1 MRKNIDMLNGPIF
14 KGVLSFAVP
23 VILTNLLQILFNT
36 ADLIVVGQY
45 CGSLS
50 VAAVSATTSLTHL
63 IVNFFIG
70 ISTGTG
76 VCVARAI
83 GGRQKESV
91 YRFIHT
97 ALPTAMICGGLVSL
111 VGIIFSP
118 TFLKWMGT
126 PENVLALSSVYMRIY
141 FAGMVFNMVYNFS
154 ASILRA
160 AGETRLPLF
169 FLSISGVVN
178 VGLNIVFVTAFKM
191 NVAGVAL
198 ATAISQAVSAVLAV
212 IALTRRTDICKL
224 YLKKMR
230 IYGKQ
235 LGAMLRLGLPAG
247 IQSSLFAV
255 SNVIIVSSINS
266 FGSEAIISGNGAAQ
280 SLEGLLSS
288 VTGGFYTTQVNF
300 IGQNAGAH
308 KFDRVKKVYRTGL
321 ACMACVVL
329 TASALVYLFR
339 VPLLSMYITDSAEA
353 IAFGIIRM
361 SYINLFYVLLGCM
374 DSTTGALRGLGYSL
388 APMFVTL
395 LGACGLRIAWVYTIF
410 QIPKCHTIG
419 CLYQSF
425 PISWIVTFSVQ
436 LVMFLIIVNKKEKA
450 EKINL
455 QRSTL

>member
-1 MRKNIDMLNGPIF
+1 MKRNIDMVNGPIF
-14 KGVLSFAVP
+14 KSVLSFAIP

-83 GGRQKESV
+83 GGRQYDAV
-91 YRFIHT
+91 HRFVHT
-97 ALPTAMICGGLVSL
+97 ALPTAIICGGLVSL
-111 VGIIFSP
+111 IGVIFSP
-118 TFLKWMGT
+118 TFLGWMGT
-126 PENVLALSSVYMRIY
+126 PEHVLALSTVYMRIY

-160 AGETRLPLF
+160 AGETKLPLY
-169 FLSISGVVN
+169 FLSIAGVIN
-178 VGLNIVFVTAFKM
+178 VGLNIVFVTVFHM

-198 ATAISQAVSAVLAV
+198 ATSISQAVSAIMAV
-212 IALTRRTDICKL
+212 IALTRRSDECKL
-224 YLKKMR
+224 ILKKIR
-230 IYGKQ
+230 IYGNQ
-235 LGAMLRLGLPAG
+235 LSSMLRLGLPAG

-288 VTGGFYTTQVNF
+288 VTGAFYTTQVNF
-300 IGQNAGAH
+300 IGQNSGAH
-308 KFDRVKKVYRTGL
+308 KFDRVKKIYRTGL

-329 TASALVYLFR
+329 STSLLVFLFR
-339 VPLLSMYITDSAEA
+339 KPLLSLYITDSAEA
-353 IAFGIIRM
+353 IAYGIIRM
-361 SYINLFYVLLGCM
+361 SYINLFYTLLGCM

-388 APMFVTL
+388 VPMFVTL

-410 QIPKCHTIG
+410 QIPKCHSIG

-425 PISWIVTFSVQ
+425 PVSWIITFSVQ
-436 LVMFLIIVNKKEKA
+436 LIIFLAVLKKKEKA
-450 EKINL
+450 DNALVSNHTI
-455 QRSTL
+455 

>member
-1 MRKNIDMLNGPIF
+1 MRRNIDMLNGPIF
-14 KGVLSFAVP
+14 KGILSFVIP

-70 ISTGTG
+70 ISIGTG
-76 VCVARAI
+76 VCVARSI
-83 GGRQKESV
+83 GGRQETDV
-91 YRFIHT
+91 HRYVHT
-97 ALPTAMICGGLVSL
+97 ALPTAIICGGLVSL
-111 VGIIFSP
+111 IGINFSP

-126 PENVLALSSVYMRIY
+126 PENVLALSVVYMRIY
-141 FAGMVFNMVYNFS
+141 FAGMIFNMVYNFS

-169 FLSISGVVN
+169 FLSIAGVVN
-178 VGLNIVFVTAFKM
+178 VGLNIIFVTAFRM

-224 YLKKMR
+224 SLKKIR
-230 IYGKQ
+230 IYRKQ

-247 IQSSLFAV
+247 INSSLFAI

-288 VTGGFYTTQVNF
+288 VTGGFFTTQVNF
-300 IGQNAGAH
+300 IGQNAGGH
-308 KFDRVKKVYRTGL
+308 KFDRVKKVYGTCL
-321 ACMACVVL
+321 ACMAVIVFTSSML
-329 TASALVYLFR
+329 IYILRET
-339 VPLLSMYITDSAEA
+339 LLSLYITDNADA
-353 IAFGIIRM
+353 IVYGIIRM

-388 APMFVTL
+388 IPMFVSL

-410 QIPKCHTIG
+410 QIPKCHTLG

-425 PISWIVTFSVQ
+425 PVSWIITFTVE
-436 LVMFLIIVNKKEKA
+436 LVLFLSIVKKKEKS
-450 EKINL
+450 E
-455 QRSTL
+455 STLLKGSTL

>member
-1 MRKNIDMLNGPIF
+1 MMHGPIF
-14 KGVLSFAVP
+14 KGILSFAIP
-23 VILTNLLQILFNT
+23 VILTNLLQILFHT

-50 VAAVSATTSLTHL
+50 VAAVSATTSLTNL

-83 GGRQKESV
+83 GGRQKDTV
-91 YRFIHT
+91 YRFVHT
-97 ALPTAMICGGLVSL
+97 ALPTAIICGGIVSL
-111 VGIIFSP
+111 IGIIFSP
-118 TFLKWMGT
+118 TFLGWMGT
-126 PENVLALSSVYMRIY
+126 PKDVLKLSTVYMRIY

-160 AGETRLPLF
+160 AGETKLPLY
-169 FLSISGVVN
+169 FLSISGVIN
-178 VGLNIVFVTAFKM
+178 VGLNVVFVTAFKM

-198 ATAISQAVSAVLAV
+198 ATAISQAISAVLAV
-212 IALTRRTDICKL
+212 IALTRRTDFCKL

-235 LGAMLRLGLPAG
+235 LASMLRLGLPAG
-247 IQSSLFAV
+247 IQSSLFAI

-280 SLEGLLSS
+280 SIEGLLSS
-288 VTGGFYTTQVNF
+288 VTGGFYATQVNF

-308 KFDRVKKVYRTGL
+308 NFSRVKRVYRTGL

-329 TASALVYLFR
+329 TSSLLIFLFR
-339 VPLLSMYITDSAEA
+339 RPLLSLYITDSPDA
-353 IAFGIIRM
+353 IKYGIIRM
-361 SYINLFYVLLGCM
+361 SYINLFYVILGCM
-374 DSTTGALRGLGYSL
+374 DNSTGALRGLGYSL
-388 APMFVTL
+388 TPMFITL
-395 LGACGLRIAWVYTIF
+395 LGACGLRITWVYTIF
-410 QIPKCHTIG
+410 QIPKCHTLG

-425 PISWIVTFSVQ
+425 PVSWIITFTVQ
-436 LVMFLIIVNKKEKA
+436 LIIFLTVVNNKAKEDHGFNYA
-450 EKINL
+450 V
-455 QRSTL
+455 